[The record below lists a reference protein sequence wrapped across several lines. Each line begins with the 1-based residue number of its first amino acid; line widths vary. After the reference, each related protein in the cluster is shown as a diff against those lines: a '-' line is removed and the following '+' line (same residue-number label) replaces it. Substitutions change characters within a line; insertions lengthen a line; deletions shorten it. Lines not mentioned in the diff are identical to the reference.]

1 MKGLGGG
8 DDVGAF
14 VDKSRVFGRSVYP
27 CNVAFAAAALMSEF
41 GSTARTFLTYWQS
54 AAEKNSRS
62 GADVGRN
69 RFLGYYLL
77 FRKIIKKCGGI

>member
-14 VDKSRVFGRSVYP
+14 VGKSRVFGRPVYP
-27 CNVAFAAAALMSEF
+27 CNVAFC
-41 GSTARTFLTYWQS
+41 GSRSHVGVWLDGKDLFDILAKRRR
-54 AAEKNSRS
+54 KNSRS
-62 GADVGRN
+62 GTDVGRN